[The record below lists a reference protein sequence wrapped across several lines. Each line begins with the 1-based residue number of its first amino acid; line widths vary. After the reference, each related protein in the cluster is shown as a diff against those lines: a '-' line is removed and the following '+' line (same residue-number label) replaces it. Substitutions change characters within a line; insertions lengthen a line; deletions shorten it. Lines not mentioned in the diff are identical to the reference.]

1 MEYKIK
7 KLFFVFNVIML
18 SGMVLS
24 CSSEKDFLVTI
35 STQYG
40 DMQAVLYDATPKHK
54 KNFLELA
61 QSGKYDSVIFH
72 RVIED
77 FMIQTGDLATRP
89 DATEE
94 DAVDYT
100 IDAEFVD
107 TLFHKRGA
115 LAAARQGD
123 QTNPKRASSG
133 SQFYIVQGT
142 VLSKEKLTIDMRKLN
157 DGVGELLQRDDYDSV
172 REELLGL
179 YNSQQF
185 DAYTQKLMS
194 LKTDVEEK
202 LGIKVDKSYAPERLE
217 AYTTRGG
224 TPHLDDT
231 YTVFGEV
238 IDGFAVIDS
247 IAAQPT
253 GAKTIEKPN
262 QDIYMTVE
270 VKEVSKKKIT
280 QQFGYE
286 FPLQ

>member
-1 MEYKIK
+1 MEYKVKHFFIFCYV
-7 KLFFVFNVIML
+7 LFF
-18 SGMVLS
+18 SGTILS

-40 DMQAVLYDATPKHK
+40 DMHAVLYDATPKHK
-54 KNFLELA
+54 DNFLELA

-77 FMIQTGDLATRP
+77 FMVQTGDLATRP
-89 DATEE
+89 GTTEE

-100 IDAEFVD
+100 VEAEFVD
-107 TLFHKRGA
+107 TLFHKKGA

-123 QTNPKRASSG
+123 QVNPNRESSG

-142 VLSKEKLTIDMRKLN
+142 VLSEEKLTIDMRKLN

-185 DAYTQKLMS
+185 DTYTKKLMS
-194 LKTDVEEK
+194 LKPEVEEK
-202 LGIKVDKSYAPERLE
+202 LGIQVDRDYPPERLE
-217 AYTTRGG
+217 AYTTQGG
-224 TPHLDDT
+224 VPHLDDT

-247 IAAQPT
+247 IAGQPT
-253 GAKTIEKPN
+253 GAGDKPN

-270 VKEVSKKKIT
+270 VEEMPKKKIT
-280 QQFGYE
+280 KQFGYH
-286 FPLQ
+286 FPTQ

>member
-1 MEYKIK
+1 MEYKVKHFFIFCYV
-7 KLFFVFNVIML
+7 LFF
-18 SGMVLS
+18 SGTILS

-40 DMQAVLYDATPKHK
+40 DMHAVLYDATPKHK
-54 KNFLELA
+54 DNFLELA

-77 FMIQTGDLATRP
+77 FMVQTGDLATRP
-89 DATEE
+89 GTTEE

-100 IDAEFVD
+100 VEAEFVD
-107 TLFHKRGA
+107 TLFHKKGA

-123 QTNPKRASSG
+123 QVNPNRESSG

-142 VLSKEKLTIDMRKLN
+142 VLSEEKLTIDMRKLN

-185 DAYTQKLMS
+185 DTYTKKLMS
-194 LKTDVEEK
+194 LKPEVEEK
-202 LGIKVDKSYAPERLE
+202 LGIQVDRDYPPKRLE
-217 AYTTRGG
+217 AYTTQGG
-224 TPHLDDT
+224 VPHLDDT

-247 IAAQPT
+247 IAGQPT
-253 GAKTIEKPN
+253 GAGDKPN
-262 QDIYMTVE
+262 QDIYITVE
-270 VKEVSKKKIT
+270 VEEMPKKKIT
-280 QQFGYE
+280 KQFGYH
-286 FPLQ
+286 FPTQ